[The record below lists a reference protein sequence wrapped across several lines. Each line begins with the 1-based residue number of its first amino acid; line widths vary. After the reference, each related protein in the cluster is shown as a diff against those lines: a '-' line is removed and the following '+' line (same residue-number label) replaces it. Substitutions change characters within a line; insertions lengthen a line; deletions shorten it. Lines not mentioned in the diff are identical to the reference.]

1 MLDDRGLYNMY
12 ILEGFI
18 VGYYFDHKQSRFFNN
33 VTVRVLTA
41 MKNMS
46 AKWWQTCKMFYEQ
59 VCRIILSTYER
70 ILYCKFMVTNASN
83 KHHDYY
89 YDS

>member
-12 ILEGFI
+12 ILKGFI

-33 VTVRVLTA
+33 LTVRVLTA

-46 AKWWQTCKMFYEQ
+46 AKWWQTCKMFYGP

-83 KHHDYY
+83 KHHN
-89 YDS
+89 STN